1 MRKVRVARQCGN
13 CCFSRRVAGRLRCV
27 KGPPLVSRKTGK
39 ARWPAVGKRD
49 VCACFRCAD
58 CPGAGDIRW
67 ARGELPIYR
76 DELGDYCKIPL
87 THHRFAK
94 VDPAD
99 YPWLSQYRWHC
110 QVRSHTCYAVRTV
123 WEGGTC
129 CKVWMHREVMGTPEG
144 KVCDHVNHEG
154 LDDRPCNLR
163 NCTKQENSFNKARYR
178 NGGSQYKGVYQRKGS
193 DKWFAGIQA
202 RGKQA
207 YLGEFDTELE
217 AASRTMPRR
226 GSCTARSPS
235 STVLIG
241 TLRPERPAREREEA
255 VSRLSMGI
263 HK

>member
-1 MRKVRVARQCGN
+1 MK
-13 CCFSRRVAGRLRCV
+13 S
-27 KGPPLVSRKTGK
+27 PPLVSRKTHK
-39 ARWPAVGKRD
+39 ACWPAVGKRD

-67 ARGELPIYR
+67 ARGDLPIYR

-123 WEGGTC
+123 WERGTC
-129 CKVWMHREVMGTPEG
+129 CKVWMHREVKGTPEG
-144 KVCDHVNHEG
+144 KVCDHINHEG
-154 LDDRPCNLR
+154 LDNRPCNLR
-163 NCTKQENSFNKARYR
+163 NCTKQENSFNKTRYR
-178 NGGSQYKGVYQRKGS
+178 NGVSRYKGVYQRKGS

-217 AASRTMPRR
+217 AALAYDAAARR
-226 GSCTARSPS
+226 LHGPFAVLNSPDRDTS
-235 STVLIG
+235 PGKT
-241 TLRPERPAREREEA
+241 RKREGRGR
-255 VSRLSMGI
+255 V
-263 HK
+263 